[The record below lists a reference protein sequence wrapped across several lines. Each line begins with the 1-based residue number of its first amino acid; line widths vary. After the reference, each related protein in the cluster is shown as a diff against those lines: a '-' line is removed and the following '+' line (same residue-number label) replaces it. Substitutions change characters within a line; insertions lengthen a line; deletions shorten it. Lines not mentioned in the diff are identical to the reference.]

1 MVGHYGASLP
11 DLQSDQAMSGWN
23 ANVSPIDNVPDYV
36 IEFVEL
42 ARDR

>member
-1 MVGHYGASLP
+1 MVGHYKAFLP

-23 ANVSPIDNVPDYV
+23 ANVSPIDHVPHYV

-42 ARDR
+42 GRDR